1 MSFLTNRMKIYI
13 GTDHAGFELKEKLKP
28 FLADLG
34 YEVEDK
40 GAFSYNESDDYPDFV
55 RPVAEAVAS
64 NEGSLG
70 IVLGKSGEGEAMVTD
85 KVKGIRT
92 AVYYGGSLDI
102 PRLAREHNNA
112 NILSLGA
119 GFLTEDEA
127 KEAVK
132 IFIKTPFSGEERHER
147 RVEKIEN

>member
-1 MSFLTNRMKIYI
+1 MKIYI
-13 GTDHAGFELKEKLKP
+13 GTDHAGFALKETLKVY
-28 FLADLG
+28 LIDLG
-34 YEVEDK
+34 HEVEDK
-40 GAFSYNESDDYPDFV
+40 GAYTYNEGDDYPDFV

-64 NEGSLG
+64 DKESLG

-85 KVKGIRT
+85 KIEGIRT

-127 KEAVK
+127 KMAVK
-132 IFIKTPFSGEERHER
+132 IFIETPFSGEERHER
-147 RVEKIEN
+147 RIEKIEE

>member
-1 MSFLTNRMKIYI
+1 MKIYI
-13 GTDHAGFELKEKLKP
+13 GTDHAGFELKEQLKV
-28 FLADLG
+28 FLSDLG
-34 YEVEDK
+34 WEVEDK
-40 GAFSYNESDDYPDFV
+40 GAFSFDPTDDYPDFV
-55 RPVAEAVAS
+55 RPVAEAVALD
-64 NEGSLG
+64 EGSFG

-85 KVKGIRT
+85 KVEGIRT

-112 NILSLGA
+112 NVLSLGA

-127 KEAVK
+127 KQAVK
-132 IFIKTPFSGEERHER
+132 IFIETPFSGEERHER